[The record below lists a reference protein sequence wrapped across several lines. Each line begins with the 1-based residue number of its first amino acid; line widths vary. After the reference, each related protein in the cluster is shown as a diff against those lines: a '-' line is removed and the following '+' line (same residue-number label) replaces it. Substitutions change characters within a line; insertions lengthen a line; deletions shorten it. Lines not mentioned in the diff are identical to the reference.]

1 MQTAQAMPQAPEPQK
16 EGSFKAADSCRS
28 SPRLPDSSLSGP
40 QLPPPAPSLLL
51 VALLPPLS
59 NPAGNMGA
67 VEGKGQTVLESP
79 DSAQL
84 CYQSSMNLKQVLQLP
99 GEITFKPHPSLW
111 VESL

>member
-16 EGSFKAADSCRS
+16 EGSFEAADSCQS
-28 SPRLPDSSLSGP
+28 WPRLPDTSLSGP
-40 QLPPPAPSLLL
+40 PATSPAPSLLL
-51 VALLPPLS
+51 AALLPPPS
-59 NPAGNMGA
+59 KPAGIMGA

-79 DSAQL
+79 DGAQL